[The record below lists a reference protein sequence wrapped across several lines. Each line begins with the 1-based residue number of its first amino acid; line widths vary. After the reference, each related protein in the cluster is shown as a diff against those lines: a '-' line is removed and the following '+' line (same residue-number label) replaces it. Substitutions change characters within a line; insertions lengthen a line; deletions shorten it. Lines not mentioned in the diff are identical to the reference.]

1 MREKQLS
8 IALGLAR
15 DILKEFRSSYEEG
28 VDWFKV
34 ESRKPQHM
42 WEVEWTDA
50 GIARLKDNIGFKEP
64 EKINPPE
71 KKRGTVYAKFK
82 NPKVIGVLIDGKQ
95 FNVLCKESTKFGL
108 GMPVDVRW
116 DGNRWCVVRHPR
128 FNGKY

>member
-8 IALGLAR
+8 IALGLGR
-15 DILKEFRSSYEEG
+15 DILKEFRASYEEG
-28 VDWFKV
+28 TDWFKV
-34 ESRKPQHM
+34 ESRKPQHL

-50 GIARLKDNIGFKEP
+50 GIAKVKENIGFKEP
-64 EKINPPE
+64 DIINPPE

-82 NPKVIGVLIDGKQ
+82 NPKVIGALIDGKNY
-95 FNVLCKESTKFGL
+95 NVLCKDSTKFHI

-116 DGNRWCVVRHPR
+116 DGARWCVVRHPR

>member
-8 IALGLAR
+8 IALGLSR
-15 DILKEFRSSYEEG
+15 DILKEFRDSYEEG
-28 VDWFKV
+28 ADWYKV
-34 ESRKPQHM
+34 ESRKPQHL

-50 GIARLKDNIGFKEP
+50 GVAKVKENIGFKEP
-64 EKINPPE
+64 EEISPPE

-116 DGNRWCVVRHPR
+116 DGSRWCVVRHPR

>member
-28 VDWFKV
+28 VDWTRI

-42 WEVEWTDA
+42 WEVEWTEA
-50 GIARLKDNIGFKEP
+50 GIARLKENIGFKEP
-64 EKINPPE
+64 ENINPPE
-71 KKRGTVYAKFK
+71 KKRGIVFNKFK
-82 NPKVIGVLIDGKQ
+82 NPKVMGVTIDGV
-95 FNVLCKESTKFGL
+95 FHNVLCKDSSKFHK